1 MSSWYTEVDRLF
13 FVFTVILQ
21 HIILVQTVPIIML
34 NKSNFLFK
42 RILCCFTTEPCL
54 FDQQLIEILRI
65 FVSCELYY
73 YMLVII
79 GFPGKLQESS
89 TLN

>member
-1 MSSWYTEVDRLF
+1 
-13 FVFTVILQ
+13 
-21 HIILVQTVPIIML
+21 ML

-42 RILCCFTTEPCL
+42 QMLCCFTTEPCL